1 MQNNKKSKISRSIS
15 DTCMTQSYNNQWLH
29 IFLSQSIHALNQLWA
44 LIFKFKQMSCMNI
57 NKGCNKLY
65 RGKLTFL
72 LGHKHVFCCILTCE
86 SVGIDLV
93 LEPADH
99 QSHFNILV
107 NLTCMSLDYKTKPR
121 GTKAWRTC
129 KLHTGRPQ
137 PMLVF
142 KPGTFLLW
150 CHSANHSFIS
160 FEDKNK
166 IFEEFSRNYSW
177 KINVVDW
184 HFRNLV
190 CKQPHI
196 YLYTPSH
203 TAICQLIL
211 TLNSLKQ
218 QLLSSIAAK

>member
-86 SVGIDLV
+86 SVGIDLL

-150 CHSANHSFIS
+150 RCHSANHSFIS

-166 IFEEFSRNYSW
+166 IFEEFSRNYSL
-177 KINVVDW
+177 KITT
-184 HFRNLV
+184 
-190 CKQPHI
+190 QI
-196 YLYTPSH
+196 YLYTSRSIK
-203 TAICQLIL
+203 TAWSYWCEYWNQHGRLPAYS
-211 TLNSLKQ
+211 NLK
-218 QLLSSIAAK
+218 